1 MPRGLGWRHAAVHQ
15 HECGAQFFL
24 IERGTTRFAAFGSRG
39 VYAVARALGDEA
51 AFELGNRAEDM
62 EHQLPGGRR
71 RINLKTAVGTFL
83 MG

>member
-1 MPRGLGWRHAAVHQ
+1 
-15 HECGAQFFL
+15 
-24 IERGTTRFAAFGSRG
+24 
-39 VYAVARALGDEA
+39 
-51 AFELGNRAEDM
+51 M